1 MSNTVIRVENI
12 GKKYNLDHLS
22 GQERSDMF
30 IKTAKDAIKKIL
42 KAKKE
47 KEEFWALKDI
57 SFEIKQGDR
66 VGIIGR
72 NGAGKSTL
80 LKILSRIVTPTTGRI
95 EYEGRIAS
103 LLEVGTGFHGDLTG
117 RENIYLNGSILG
129 MGRAEINKKFD
140 EIVDFSEVEK
150 FLDTPV
156 KRYSSGMYVR
166 LAFAVAAH
174 LDPEILVVDEVL
186 AVGDSVFQKK
196 CIDKMT
202 DIAKTGKTIL
212 FVSHSFSNIN
222 ALCDK
227 AILLENGRLTLT
239 GSVHD
244 VFNSYFKTIRITN
257 AYFDLEHLE
266 RFGEARELIFK
277 DINFEQ
283 LPVPFGKRIKF
294 FIRLKTNNASKKY
307 TELDFGVNFCDKQ
320 YNPIYHCSNRFI
332 NVNLEHKSDDDK
344 YYFEVENDLKP
355 GIYNLVMFLRSNDV
369 SQDFL
374 INRVSV
380 EIAEGNPYGYNDT
393 QQIQGATLPEFKI
406 YKA

>member
-1 MSNTVIRVENI
+1 MSTVIKVENI
-12 GKKYNLDHLS
+12 AKKYNLNHSSAQSD
-22 GQERSDMF
+22 DMF
-30 IKTAKDAIKKIL
+30 L
-42 KAKKE
+42 KAAKTWGKNLFKSKKE
-47 KEEFWALKDI
+47 VEEFWALQDI
-57 SFEIKQGDR
+57 SFEVKQGDR

-80 LKILSRIVTPTTGRI
+80 LKILSRIVTPTKGKI

-129 MGRAEINKKFD
+129 MSKAEITRQFD
-140 EIVDFSEVEK
+140 AIVDFSEVEK

-174 LDPEILVVDEVL
+174 LDPEILIVDEVL

-212 FVSHSFSNIN
+212 FVSHSYTNVH

-227 AILLENGRLTLT
+227 AILLENGKLTSQ
-239 GSVHD
+239 GSVEQ
-244 VFNSYFKTIRITN
+244 VFQNYFKTIRIN
-257 AYFDLEHLE
+257 DARFDLEKLE
-266 RFGEARELIFK
+266 RYVDAQELIFR
-277 DINFEQ
+277 DINFEE
-283 LPVPFGKRIKF
+283 LPVPFGKKIKF
-294 FIRLKTNNASKKY
+294 FLRLRTNNKNKKY
-307 TELDFGVNFCDKQ
+307 GRLDFGVNFCDQ
-320 YNPIYHCSNRFI
+320 HYNSIYHLSNRFI
-332 NVNLEHKSDDDK
+332 NVDMEHHNDDDK
-344 YYFEVENDLKP
+344 YYFEIENNLKP
-355 GIYNLVMFLRSNDV
+355 GFYSMILFLRSDDV

-374 INRVSV
+374 INRFSI
-380 EIAEGNPYGYNDT
+380 EIGEGNPYGYNDIT
-393 QQIQGATLPEFKI
+393 QIQGVVLPKFNI
-406 YKA
+406 YKQA